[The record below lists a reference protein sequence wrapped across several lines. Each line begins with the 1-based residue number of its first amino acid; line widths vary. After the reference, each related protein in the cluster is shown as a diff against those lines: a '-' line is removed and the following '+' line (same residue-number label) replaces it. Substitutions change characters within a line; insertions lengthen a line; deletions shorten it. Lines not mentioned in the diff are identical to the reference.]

1 MSRSY
6 VRTHT
11 LVVTGLIT
19 FWPSLLF
26 AQPPAQPT
34 QPPPPP
40 PPHEGTAEF
49 AFVGTSGNSSTQSV
63 GLGGDV
69 TFRPAPWTFN
79 AKAAYVRNESEDVLK
94 AESIDFAFKAARA
107 LGPRLSAFG
116 RYGFLHDRFA
126 GIDERQTVD
135 GGLSYIAVNAPP
147 HTLTVDASLGYAHET
162 RLKGENLSNPTFA
175 TGALYKLKLSDA
187 VDVSDD
193 VRFVFSLSD
202 GADWRTANIAAV
214 TSKLTTLL
222 SLKVSNTVRYV
233 HAPVS
238 GFQTTD
244 TITAIA
250 LVAKF

>member
-1 MSRSY
+1 M
-6 VRTHT
+6 RTRIFI
-11 LVVTGLIT
+11 LTGLAAL
-19 FWPSLLF
+19 WSSVLF
-26 AQPPAQPT
+26 AQPPAPPT

-40 PPHEGTAEF
+40 PPREGTAEF
-49 AFVGTSGNSSTQSV
+49 AFVGTSGNSSTQSI

-94 AESIDFAFKAARA
+94 AESVDFAFKAARA
-107 LGPRLSAFG
+107 INPRLSAFG

-126 GIDERQTVD
+126 GIDARNTIE
-135 GGLSYIAVNAPP
+135 GGLSYIAVNTPP
-147 HTLTVDASLGYAHET
+147 HLLTVDASLGYAHES
-162 RLKGENLSNPTFA
+162 RLQGDNLSNPLFA

-187 VDVSDD
+187 VVVSDD
-193 VRFVFSLSD
+193 LRLVFSLSNGD
-202 GADWRTANIAAV
+202 DWRTSNIAAV
-214 TSKLTTLL
+214 TSKLTTIL

-233 HAPVS
+233 NAPVP